1 MKNNEGKI
9 KLKNI
14 IAYEKAQMLPLNF
27 TVSYILTPIY
37 LVISLLLMIGFG
49 ISIEIDD
56 GKYLFQGLLCLGG
69 FAFISIVFLASV
81 PFVKKKAIEHEL
93 NEYNFDFLSIE
104 PQNVWNFSTDDFSL
118 RFDENGMYVD
128 DQLFYYNHLNKAV
141 ITSNDCQRIG
151 IYLEFSLS
159 EKIKITMRVNPVTL
173 KMLDSLNI
181 KLDNQHILDYI
192 VTNKA
197 DAFQQIY
204 NKGYVVA
211 RFY

>member
-128 DQLFYYNHLNKAV
+128 DQLF
-141 ITSNDCQRIG
+141 
-151 IYLEFSLS
+151 
-159 EKIKITMRVNPVTL
+159 
-173 KMLDSLNI
+173 
-181 KLDNQHILDYI
+181 
-192 VTNKA
+192 
-197 DAFQQIY
+197 
-204 NKGYVVA
+204 
-211 RFY
+211 